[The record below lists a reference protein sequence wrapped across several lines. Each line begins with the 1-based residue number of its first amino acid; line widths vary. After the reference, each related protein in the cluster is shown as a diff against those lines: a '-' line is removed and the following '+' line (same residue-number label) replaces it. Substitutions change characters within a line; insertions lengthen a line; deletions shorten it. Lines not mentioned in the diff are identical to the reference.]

1 MRYVLFIASDPGDW
15 ESAGEAERQ
24 EYFDAHHAF
33 EAFVAEHGKHL
44 GSAALAGADTATTMR
59 HDGGRVEVTD
69 GPFAELVEQLS
80 GYYDVELPDLDTA
93 IAAGRLLPRAYTVE
107 VRPVTVIEGYE
118 HA

>member
-1 MRYVLFIASDPGDW
+1 MRYVILIACDPADW
-15 ESAGEAERQ
+15 ADADEATRR
-24 EYFDAHHAF
+24 EYFEAHHAF
-33 EAFVAEHGKHL
+33 ERHVAEHGTRL
-44 GSAALAGADTATTMR
+44 SSAALGDADVATTVR
-59 HDGGRVEVTD
+59 HSPDGVTVTD

-93 IAAGRLLPRAYTVE
+93 IQAAKLLPRAYAVE